1 MERSKALWQA
11 LGLAWP
17 WFAGALACL
26 ALSALLSWT
35 TSVPAKVINVLP
47 CTYVMNRERFPGS
60 QALVETAD
68 GRDHYTLCQEGQ
80 PFTIGRETQLDQ
92 SIFGG
97 DPINMIYPTVA
108 LIIAGVLL
116 FLGCSLVSQHL
127 KWWERWRS
135 QGAHRQHRHQGGS
148 ASHHSRHGRREV

>member
-11 LGLAWP
+11 LALAWP

-47 CTYVMNRERFPGS
+47 CAYVVNKGPGVPGS
-60 QALVETAD
+60 RALVETAD
-68 GRDHYTLCQEGQ
+68 GRDHYTWCEEGQ

-97 DPINMIYPTVA
+97 DPINIFFPMGA
-108 LIIAGVLL
+108 LLLAGVL
-116 FLGCSLVSQHL
+116 FFFGGSLVSQRL
-127 KWWERWRS
+127 KWGKRW
-135 QGAHRQHRHQGGS
+135 QEQNVRHKGR
-148 ASHHSRHGRREV
+148 HSRHGRHEA

>member
-17 WFAGALACL
+17 WFVGALACL

-47 CTYVMNRERFPGS
+47 CTYVMNRESFPGN

-68 GRDHYTLCQEGQ
+68 GRDHYTWCEEGQ
-80 PFTIGRETQLDQ
+80 PFTIGRETPLSQ

-97 DPINMIYPTVA
+97 DPIDMIYPTVA
-108 LIIAGVLL
+108 LILAGVLL
-116 FLGCSLVSQHL
+116 FLGCSLVSQRL
-127 KWWERWRS
+127 KWWERWRN
-135 QGAHRQHRHQGGS
+135 QGAPRQHRRQRGPP
-148 ASHHSRHGRREV
+148 